1 MSVSALITPILIIAL
16 LLYCAKK
23 KVNAYNGFVDGAKE
37 AIPLAVSILPFLVA
51 IFVAIELFK
60 VSGLTNLLST
70 CLSPVFNLLGIP
82 TELCERVL
90 IRPFSGSG
98 GLAIMEDIMN
108 TYGAD
113 SYIARAGSVIM
124 GSSETV
130 FYVATVYF
138 AKTKASRL
146 LYAIPVA
153 LLACLMGAIVACLIT
168 KIM

>member
-1 MSVSALITPILIIAL
+1 MTVSALITPVLIIAL

-23 KVNAYNGFVDGAKE
+23 KVNAYQGFVEGAKE

-60 VSGLTNLLST
+60 VSGLSDILAQT
-70 CLSPVFNLLGIP
+70 LSPVFSILGIP
-82 TELCERVL
+82 TELCELVL

-138 AKTKASRL
+138 AQTKASKL

-153 LLACLMGAIVACLIT
+153 LFACIVGAIVACGIT

>member
-1 MSVSALITPILIIAL
+1 MSISALITPILIIAL
-16 LLYCAKK
+16 LLYCAYK
-23 KVNAYNGFVDGAKE
+23 KVNCYQGFVQGAKE

-60 VSGLTNLLST
+60 VSGLTQILGQI
-70 CLSPVFNLLGIP
+70 LSPVFNFLGIP
-82 TELCERVL
+82 TELCELVL

-98 GLAIMEDIMN
+98 GLAIMEDIMA

-113 SYIARAGSVIM
+113 SYVARAGSVIM

-138 AKTKASRL
+138 AKTKASKL
-146 LYAIPVA
+146 MYAIPVA
-153 LLACLMGAIVACLIT
+153 LFACIMGAIVACWIT